1 MRWVD
6 NPSKGRLPQQMVSNY
21 LGNDERAS
29 ETQAC
34 AQNSAVKGR
43 EKI

>member
-1 MRWVD
+1 
-6 NPSKGRLPQQMVSNY
+6 MVSNY
-21 LGNDERAS
+21 LGNDKKGS

-34 AQNSAVKGR
+34 AQNSAVKER